1 MEEKKVKVF
10 ISGCAGR
17 MGKLVVE
24 AVNHHPGWE
33 VCGGTSRCEKRSPYD
48 FEVFDSGNCRAASF
62 FSTSHPDIII
72 DFSTPIVAEFV
83 YNNYARYYGVPMV
96 CATTKLSEEFITAM
110 KQDNTVPVFQAYNLA
125 YDVYAFVE
133 AVANLVAKLPGCDI
147 DISEVHHKD

>member
-10 ISGCAGR
+10 I
-17 MGKLVVE
+17 
-24 AVNHHPGWE
+24 
-33 VCGGTSRCEKRSPYD
+33 
-48 FEVFDSGNCRAASF
+48 
-62 FSTSHPDIII
+62 
-72 DFSTPIVAEFV
+72 
-83 YNNYARYYGVPMV
+83 
-96 CATTKLSEEFITAM
+96 EEFITAM